1 MANKRRNSK
10 AKAFPTAS
18 ELAREADTSA
28 EERDIQKRI
37 ESLDL
42 IVAGKKRR
50 RVPTSREQLEFKKSL
65 LLGIEVLLMTLFI
78 LAIVG
83 LLNQKYHFIW

>member
-10 AKAFPTAS
+10 GKAFPTAS
-18 ELAREADTSA
+18 ELARDGDITV
-28 EERDIQKRI
+28 EERKIQQRI

-42 IVAGKKRR
+42 VVAGKKRR
-50 RVPTSREQLEFKKSL
+50 RVPTSREKLEFKKSL

-83 LLNQKYHFIW
+83 MLNQKYHFLW